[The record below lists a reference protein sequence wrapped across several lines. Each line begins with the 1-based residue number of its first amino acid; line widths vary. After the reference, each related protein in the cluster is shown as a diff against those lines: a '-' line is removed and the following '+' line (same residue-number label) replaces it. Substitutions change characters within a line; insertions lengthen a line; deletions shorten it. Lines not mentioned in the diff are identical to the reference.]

1 MSLVTEFSKHSENWL
16 RDFAGREWLVQK
28 VRESLDAPQA
38 PRFLL
43 ITGEA
48 GIGKS
53 AFAAYLWQHERIPDA
68 VHFCIGGNGGTTEP
82 LRFIQSVAEQLSNR
96 LPGFGQALIEAQK
109 AFADHS
115 VVITAIQHTESVQG
129 GQVVGIVIQ
138 HLEIQDLP
146 PETAFDRVVRC
157 PLRALDEKGNSQQVI
172 ILVDALDEAVVR
184 NSHPNIAEILA
195 QAQDLPAQVRFI
207 LTSRPDPQV
216 EILFARQ
223 PHIAIEA
230 QSPENQEDIAHYL
243 SHYLQQNEWLRQ
255 ALENARWNEVR
266 FIKDLG
272 ERGEG
277 NFLYLSLVLP
287 DIAAGIF
294 NLGEDALP
302 RGLDG
307 YYQYLLGTR
316 VGLEA
321 WKEWGADLMEV
332 LLALQGPVSLEQ
344 IAAYLGW
351 AERQTSQRLQQV
363 RQLLD
368 PSLWKQ
374 KLYWRHHW
382 SIVNFLNDRERAG
395 AFWCDERQG
404 HACIANFYLAAWGG
418 LEVGLPGLQEPNKRE
433 LHSRYG
439 LHHLTRH
446 LADAGHERDLWSL
459 LAATPNWLKEQAR
472 YDPSRRQYAWDLEAA
487 ISLSEQGGVE
497 RLPEV
502 VAYSLLY
509 ATTGSQVTRVPSEM
523 LGLMTSLGQT
533 EQALRFAELATS
545 PWRQSE
551 AYVEISE
558 QLLAHHDV
566 AKCVEV
572 LALARGAAMQISD
585 EGNRA
590 SALSKV
596 ARVLDR
602 AGKKETARSVLGDAL
617 ESIASKTYGI
627 GEALVD
633 IAETA
638 ISIGDSDALFKLL
651 PIAVRN
657 EEEGSTSRGRFFCRL
672 AVTLGKA
679 RRRDELM
686 CFLELDPLS
695 RISESKA
702 FTLAWIAFGLTLAGD
717 TESADRL
724 FDEARSMAEHK
735 DGYSPTLTVDDE
747 LEVAILAAKAHLG
760 DVIDPSNILS
770 KATRIYDFR
779 AHQVLHEVV
788 QVLIKNGNLEGIWSL
803 AELLLDFR
811 VELLCYYARESVRLE
826 KPDEAE
832 RALKRALQAIDEFT
846 ERYYADWRNRVR
858 ILRLVVEAMVE
869 LGYGQFLEEA
879 LDVAERTKDYYG
891 HDDYH
896 ARTQALALVAHALVR
911 CGNKQRAQQVLVDLL
926 QLPQSA
932 AATVSRSEVRAWSH
946 LMVALANSGDAK
958 KAREAAQKAMTGA
971 EAVGDCNYVIE
982 ELVTVAQGFAHMQ
995 DREGLVDLLSC
1006 VRRIKGGDYSRGEIL
1021 IGIARAMSQ
1030 IDDRPGLVKV
1040 VTAAANIHK
1049 DASPPYGTDAASF
1062 RTLVGVAPILGRTG
1076 NIDGLLHVVAAAQG
1090 IDESLGVTESRA
1102 ESPRWAV
1109 YGFDRDRRARDVL
1122 AREHLA
1128 DVITTVGLALTRMG
1142 ETEQAGEVF
1151 SRVPWQDVLW
1161 LKRAFGWRSNDFNL
1175 SIYNTAQA
1183 LALTG
1188 QVDEALRLAEYME
1201 ANTACDLVTEPDK
1214 EYLAASNGHPSR
1226 DETYLAVASAWLSG
1240 AESRFDQEETLQV
1253 AVEVVT
1259 RIEEDDNRFHGLMAL
1274 SQSLANAGAHPQARQ
1289 VLDTALQVAETIQDK
1304 EKQIQAVIMAAEA
1317 LVRIGEI
1324 SRAREILAR
1333 AEDLTRGI
1341 TDPDTD
1347 HYMSR
1352 LADLLVQIGE
1362 ISRAREILA
1371 KAEDLARGIEHPNA
1385 DYLTRLADLHVQMDE
1400 TSQARE
1406 LLSRAFEATKWIEIE
1421 DWKVIPLVEQA
1432 RILFRINDME
1442 EAHRVVSS
1450 ALEAFQ
1456 HSSYNRA
1463 TDKSARMKLV
1473 RIVELLATNSDDR
1486 RRDVLVSVLRNAF
1499 QFARSRGHDE
1509 VLEYIAVFAASLSKL
1524 GVITQ
1529 TWERIQAVE
1538 ALFHSES
1545 HPIPHRT

>member
-1 MSLVTEFSKHSENWL
+1 MSLVAEFSEHSENWL
-16 RDFAGREWLVQK
+16 RDFTGREWLVPK
-28 VRESLDAPQA
+28 VRGFLDDPQA
-38 PRFLL
+38 SYFLL
-43 ITGEA
+43 ITGES

-53 AFAAYLWQHERIPDA
+53 TFAAYLWQHELIPDA
-68 VHFCIGGNGGTTEP
+68 VHFCIGGKGGTTEP
-82 LRFIQSVAEQLSNR
+82 LRFIQSVAEQLGNR

-129 GQVVGIVIQ
+129 GQVIGIIIQ
-138 HLEIQDLP
+138 HLEIRDLP

-157 PLRALDEKGNSQQVI
+157 PLRALDETGNLQQVV

-216 EILFARQ
+216 EILFAEQ
-223 PHIAIEA
+223 HHIAIEA
-230 QSPENQEDIAHYL
+230 QSPENQEDITHYL
-243 SHYLQQNEWLRQ
+243 SHYLQQDERLRQ
-255 ALENARWNEVR
+255 ALANAGWNEAQFVE
-266 FIKDLG
+266 DLG
-272 ERGEG
+272 EIGEG

-287 DIAAGIF
+287 DIAAGRF
-294 NLGEDALP
+294 HLGEDILP

-316 VGLEA
+316 LGLGT

-332 LLALQGPVSLEQ
+332 VLALQEPASLEQ

-351 AERQTSQRLQQV
+351 PERQTYGRLGQV
-363 RQLLD
+363 SQLLD
-368 PSLWKQ
+368 LSLREQ
-374 KLYWRHHW
+374 KLCWRHHW
-382 SIVNFLNDRERAG
+382 SIANFLSDRERAKD
-395 AFWCDERQG
+395 FWCDERQG
-404 HACIANFYLAAWGG
+404 HARIANFYLAAWGG

-446 LADAGHERDLWSL
+446 LTDAGHERDLWSL
-459 LAATPNWLKEQAR
+459 LAATPNWLTEQAR
-472 YDPSRRQYAWDLEAA
+472 HDPSRRQYAWDLEAA
-487 ISLSEQGGVE
+487 ISLSERGGVD

-533 EQALRFAELATS
+533 KQALRFAELVTS
-545 PWRQSE
+545 PERQSE

-558 QLLAHHDV
+558 QLLADNDV

-572 LALARGAAMQISD
+572 LALAREVAMQISE

-596 ARVLDR
+596 AHVLGR

-617 ESIASKTYGI
+617 EAIASKTYGI
-627 GEALVD
+627 GEASID

-638 ISIGDSDALFKLL
+638 ISIGDSDALSKLL

-657 EEEGSTSRGRFFCRL
+657 EEGGSTSRGQFFCRL
-672 AVTLGKA
+672 AVALGKA
-679 RRRDELM
+679 RCRDELVR
-686 CFLELDPLS
+686 FLELDPLS

-702 FTLAWIAFGLTLAGD
+702 FTLAWIAFGFTLAGD
-717 TESADRL
+717 TESAGRL

-735 DGYSPTLTVDDE
+735 DDYSPTLTVGDE
-747 LEVAILAAKAHLG
+747 LEVAILAAKAYLG
-760 DVIDPSNILS
+760 DVSDPSNILS
-770 KATRIYDFR
+770 KATHIYDFR

-788 QVLIKNGNLEGIWSL
+788 QVMIRNGNLEGIWSL

-811 VELLCYYARESVRLE
+811 VELLCYYARESVRLG

-858 ILRLVVEAMVE
+858 ILRLVVEATVE

-896 ARTQALALVAHALVR
+896 ARTQALALVARALVR
-911 CGNKQRAQQVLVDLL
+911 FGNKQRAQQVLVDLL

-932 AATVSRSEVRAWSH
+932 AAAVSVSEVRAWSH
-946 LMVALANSGDAK
+946 LMLALANSGDMK
-958 KAREAAQKAMTGA
+958 KAREAAQKAMRDA
-971 EAVGDCNYVIE
+971 EIVGTCDDVDVIE
-982 ELVTVAQGFAHMQ
+982 GLVTVAQGFAQMQ
-995 DREGLVDLLSC
+995 DRVGLADLLSC

-1062 RTLVGVAPILGRTG
+1062 RTLVGVAPILGRAG
-1076 NIDGLLHVVAAAQG
+1076 NMDGLLHVVAAAQD
-1090 IDESLGVTESRA
+1090 IDESAGVTESRA
-1102 ESPRWAV
+1102 ESPRWDV
-1109 YGFDRDRRARDVL
+1109 YGFDLDRARDVL
-1122 AREHLA
+1122 DRKHFA
-1128 DVITTVGLALTRMG
+1128 DVITTVGLALIRMG
-1142 ETEQAGEVF
+1142 EPEQAGEIL

-1161 LKRAFGWRSNDFNL
+1161 LKRTWDCLPDAFNL
-1175 SIYNTAQA
+1175 SIYNMAQA

-1188 QVDEALRLAEYME
+1188 QVDQALKLAEYIE
-1201 ANTACDLVTEPDK
+1201 ASTTRDLVAEPDE
-1214 EYLAASNGHPSR
+1214 EYLAASDGHPSR

-1240 AESRFDQEETLQV
+1240 AESRFDQEETLQAAIEAV
-1253 AVEVVT
+1253 A
-1259 RIEEDDNRFHGLMAL
+1259 RIEGSNNRFHGLMAL
-1274 SQSLANAGAHPQARQ
+1274 SQSLANAGARPQAHK
-1289 VLDTALQVAETIQDK
+1289 VLDAALQVAETIQDR
-1304 EKQIQAVIMAAEA
+1304 EQRSWAVITAAEA
-1317 LVRIGEI
+1317 L
-1324 SRAREILAR
+1324 A
-1333 AEDLTRGI
+1333 
-1341 TDPDTD
+1341 
-1347 HYMSR
+1347 
-1352 LADLLVQIGE
+1352 QIGE
-1362 ISRAREILA
+1362 IRQACEILA
-1371 KAEDLARGIEHPNA
+1371 KAEDLARGIEDSEVSVRVLGFLAEALVQAGELSRAQEVIPVA
-1385 DYLTRLADLHVQMDE
+1385 VFQLMIATGLLERLGSDPQGVVDSYVRRLIWFADLHVQMGE
-1400 TSQARE
+1400 ISQARE
-1406 LLSRAFEATKWIEIE
+1406 LISLAFEATERIKDESTKASLLI
-1421 DWKVIPLVEQA
+1421 KQA
-1432 RILFRINDME
+1432 RALFRINDSE
-1442 EAHRVVSS
+1442 EAHRVVLS

-1456 HSSYNRA
+1456 RSGYRA
-1463 TDKSARMKLV
+1463 SFKPDREYLEY
-1473 RIVELLATNSDDR
+1473 IVELLAENTDGCSQDT
-1486 RRDVLVSVLRNAF
+1486 LLSVLMNGF
-1499 QFARSRGHDE
+1499 QFARSHGRDE
-1509 VLEYIAVFAASLSKL
+1509 VLEHIAVFAASLVL
-1524 GVITQ
+1524 Q
-1529 TWERIQAVE
+1529 
-1538 ALFHSES
+1538 
-1545 HPIPHRT
+1545 PHLW